1 MFLAGILSW
10 WYGNGWLGR
19 VQMIKDRLAASA
31 DFFSIGLL
39 ASTLFAPFRQISA
52 GNVVGPIGDQIRAFF
67 DRLISRTIGA
77 FVRTSV
83 IIFGLIVMSL
93 QAIFGLI
100 VLVSWLIIPLLPIIG
115 LIMMVIGRTP
125 QWVI

>member
-1 MFLAGILSW
+1 
-10 WYGNGWLGR
+10 
-19 VQMIKDRLAASA
+19 MIKDRLAASA

-83 IIFGLIVMSL
+83 IIFGLVVMSL

-115 LIMMVIGRTP
+115 LIMTVIGWTP